1 MMTPTDWALIF
12 CFVAGVIV
20 GAGIMHFY
28 LSFKN

>member
-1 MMTPTDWALIF
+1 MTTDDGLLIF